1 MTRDPS
7 NVDRNLIDDDEY
19 WQRLQQASDEAQAP
33 SADELT
39 DAEQLL
45 AELDEQGEA
54 EPLADTMVDAIV
66 ADVTAVADAT
76 GIGHGAPQAKV
87 HDLSSWRGLLAAAAA
102 LLVAPKFL
110 LAAGAIT
117 AIAVS
122 ALVLRHTTTSLPF
135 QEAIAILTDAQQD
148 LDARSAA
155 QGRVYFDVIE
165 SIGILR
171 DVAAEPA
178 MAAGAERGLAMIRAA
193 VDDDQP
199 FAISSFAMQHQL
211 LGSQALASDGDLSAR
226 LSSVDQL
233 TEQIVYG
240 VRALKAIA
248 AAGEPQELMAQN
260 QAQLQR
266 IRAFAQR

>member
-19 WQRLQQASDEAQAP
+19 WQRLQQAFDEAQAP
-33 SADELT
+33 SADELA

-66 ADVTAVADAT
+66 ADVTAADAT
-76 GIGHGAPQAKV
+76 GTGHGAPQAKV

-178 MAAGAERGLAMIRAA
+178 MAAGAERGLAAIRAA